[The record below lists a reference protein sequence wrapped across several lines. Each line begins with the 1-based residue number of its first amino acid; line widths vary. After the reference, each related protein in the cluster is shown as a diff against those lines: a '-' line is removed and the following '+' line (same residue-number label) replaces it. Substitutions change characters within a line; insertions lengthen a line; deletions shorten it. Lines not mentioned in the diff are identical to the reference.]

1 MIVQDSPLPA
11 STPIVRHLREQLRRQ
26 GLWSDGQTATRRWA
40 IGCVSLEVT
49 QRCNLDCTLCYL
61 SEHAEATR
69 DPPLF
74 ELLHRID
81 DIAAAF
87 GPMTDVQISGGD
99 PTLRPRDDLVA
110 IVRRIRERGMRC
122 SLFTNGI
129 LASRDLL
136 ATLAREGLTDVAFHV
151 DMTQRRKGYGSERE
165 LHRLRSE
172 YIERARALGLQVFF
186 NTTVFEGNLH
196 EIADLVRFFA
206 RHADV
211 VRFVSFQLGADAGRG
226 VIRQRGV
233 SVTQATVI
241 EAIRSGTGTPL
252 SFDTL
257 LAGHPS
263 CNRAAMALVAGGR
276 FVDLLSDRALAAEV
290 MKRTTGII
298 AHRDRPLATAAAF
311 AFAVLRQP
319 DLALKAVRWGL
330 RAVWRLRDGLLPGR
344 GPVGKLTFFLH
355 SFMDASALEQD
366 RLGTCVFM
374 AATPQGFMSMC
385 EFNARRDEILLPPRT
400 LPDGSVWTPI
410 VGRSTHTAGPVEQT
424 YPIKFLKGRSRVRAL
439 EDRGRSGREAGPR

>member
-1 MIVQDSPLPA
+1 MIVQDPPLPA
-11 STPIVRHLREQLRRQ
+11 STPPVRHLREQLRRQ

-49 QRCNLDCTLCYL
+49 QRCNLDCTLRYL
-61 SEHAEATR
+61 SEHAEVTR
-69 DPPLF
+69 DPPLG

-81 DIAAAF
+81 EIAATF

-99 PTLRPRDDLVA
+99 PTLRPKDDLVA
-110 IVRRIRERGMRC
+110 IVRRIRALGMRC

-151 DMTQRRKGYGSERE
+151 DMTQKRKGYGSERE

-172 YIERARALGLQVFF
+172 YIARARGLGLQVFF

-196 EIADLVRFFA
+196 EVADLVRFFA

-211 VRFVSFQLGADAGRG
+211 VRFASFQLGADTGRG

-241 EAIRSGTGTPL
+241 EAIRNGAGTPL

-263 CNRAAMALVAGGR
+263 CNRAAMALVAGGT

-290 MKRTTGII
+290 MKRTTGIV

-311 AFAVLRQP
+311 AIAVLGQP
-319 DLALKAVRWGL
+319 DLASRAVRWAL
-330 RAVWRLRDGLLPGR
+330 RAGWRLRGGLLPRR

-355 SFMDASALEQD
+355 SFMDASDLDQD
-366 RLGTCVFM
+366 RLETCVFM

-385 EFNARRDEILLPPRT
+385 EFNARRDEILLQPRT
-400 LPDGSVWTPI
+400 LSDGSPWNPVAGPST
-410 VGRSTHTAGPVEQT
+410 RSGGPVERT

-439 EDRGRSGREAGPR
+439 EDRGRSRGETGAR